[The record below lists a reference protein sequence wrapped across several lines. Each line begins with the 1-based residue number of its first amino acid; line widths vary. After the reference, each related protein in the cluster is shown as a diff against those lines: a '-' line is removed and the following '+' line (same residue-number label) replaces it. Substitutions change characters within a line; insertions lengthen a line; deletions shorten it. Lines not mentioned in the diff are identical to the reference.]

1 MTRIIAGEAGS
12 LRLAAPD
19 KVSRPTSDRVREAI
33 FSRLES
39 LMDLRGS
46 RVLDLFAGTGAL
58 GLEAASRGASAVW
71 MVDQHTGANRVIRDN
86 IQTISPALSHQPAL
100 HATKGSVGG
109 FLAGSPPTAVSLVFL
124 DPPYDYSSQAL
135 DDHLEA
141 LRPWLQR
148 DAIVVVERSAQSTP
162 PHFPKGFEDLGTK
175 KYGDTVV
182 YWARF
187 LKGSQPPA

>member
-39 LMDLRGS
+39 LMSLRGA
-46 RVLDLFAGTGAL
+46 RVIDLFAGTGAL
-58 GLEAASRGASAVW
+58 GLEAASRGASDVW
-71 MVDQHTGANRVIRDN
+71 LVDQHSGAHRVIRQN
-86 IQTISPALSHQPAL
+86 IATIAPALGHQPEL
-100 HATKGSVGG
+100 HAVRASVGT
-109 FLAGSPPTAVSLVFL
+109 FLATSPPAAVSLVFL
-124 DPPYDYSSQAL
+124 DPPYDYSSHTL
-135 DDHLEA
+135 DEHLEG
-141 LRPWLQR
+141 LHPRLDS
-148 DAIVVVERSAQSTP
+148 DAIVVVERSAQSAP
-162 PHFPKGFEDLGTK
+162 PQFPEGCEDLGSK
-175 KYGDTVV
+175 KYGDTTV

>member
-1 MTRIIAGEAGS
+1 M
-12 LRLAAPD
+12 AAPD

-39 LMDLRGS
+39 LMNLRGAQ
-46 RVLDLFAGTGAL
+46 VLDLFAGTGAL

-71 MVDQHTGANRVIRDN
+71 LVDQHTGANRVIRDN

-109 FLAGSPPTAVSLVFL
+109 FLAGSPLAVVSLAFL
-124 DPPYDYSSQAL
+124 DPPYDYASHAL

-141 LRPWLQR
+141 LRPWLQG
-148 DAIVVVERSAQSTP
+148 DAIIVVERSAQSTP
-162 PHFPKGFEDLGTK
+162 PQFPEECEDLGTK
-175 KYGDTVV
+175 KYGDTTV